1 MSRRLDLLLTG
12 ASGWLR
18 SSVVG
23 SGTTKNQD
31 LANEERVMRVPE
43 AETRATEIQAILRR
57 IYPAIHWTVTFE
69 LQQRSLVAGPL
80 EQYVIV
86 KGLRRDGRSM
96 PVVRIFWRDAA
107 STTSARLV
115 RQIEKGLRLGS

>member
-12 ASGWLR
+12 ATGWLR

-23 SGTTKNQD
+23 KGTMKNQE
-31 LANEERVMRVPE
+31 LANEEHVMRVPE

-57 IYPAIHWTVTFE
+57 IYPAIQWTVTFK
-69 LQQRSLVAGPL
+69 LQQRALISGPL

-86 KGLRRDGRSM
+86 KGLRRDGTSM

-107 STTSARLV
+107 STPASRLV
-115 RQIEKGLRLGS
+115 RQIEKGLRLGN